1 MINRPSTDQILRDVA
16 EELNREIMPLISDTT
31 DQIRLHMI
39 VAVINQCAA
48 RAGREIAVM
57 KDEGAKSAAYGAE
70 VAAAAQ
76 DDDLAAA
83 VAGIVA
89 SDDLTLEAVAAEYAR
104 ASDVLGTAIEV
115 ALDAGLAELV
125 AVGEDLLRERIAHE
139 QEMSGAVD
147 AGR

>member
-39 VAVINQCAA
+39 VAVINQCSARAA
-48 RAGREIAVM
+48 REISIM
-57 KDEGAKSAAYGAE
+57 KDEGAKSAAFGAE

-76 DDDLAAA
+76 DDALAAA
-83 VAGIVA
+83 VAGIVPT
-89 SDDLTLEAVAAEYAR
+89 DELTLEAVAAEYAR

-115 ALDAGLAELV
+115 ALDAGLTDLV
-125 AVGEDLLRERIAHE
+125 AAGEDLLRERITHE

>member
-125 AVGEDLLRERIAHE
+125 AVGEDLLRERITHE